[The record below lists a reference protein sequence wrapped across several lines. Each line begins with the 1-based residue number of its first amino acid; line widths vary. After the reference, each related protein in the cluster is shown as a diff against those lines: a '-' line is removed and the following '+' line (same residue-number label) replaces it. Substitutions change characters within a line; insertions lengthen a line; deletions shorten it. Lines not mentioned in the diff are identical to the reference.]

1 MSNLSSIFGQVFNPA
16 ATSLFDGF
24 TGIHEKWAVAKLIF
38 IQEFVFREN
47 CDFSNNISIVEPLK
61 QGEIVFSLYQ
71 GFYKLN
77 LYSLNTNSFATCY
90 RIQNDTFCI
99 IKQSN
104 LKYQIFTISGFKDI
118 GIISL

>member
-61 QGEIVFSLYQ
+61 QGEIVF
-71 GFYKLN
+71 F
-77 LYSLNTNSFATCY
+77 F
-90 RIQNDTFCI
+90 
-99 IKQSN
+99 
-104 LKYQIFTISGFKDI
+104 ISGI
-118 GIISL
+118 L